1 MPVRKIE
8 EQRAIVHL
16 DDKGSLIVDIV
27 NDCLHIV
34 NKPALNLQSNSTVP
48 LHVGQESK
56 WFDSLHN
63 LVSVTSM

>member
-34 NKPALNLQSNSTVP
+34 NKPALNMQSNSTVP

-56 WFDSLHN
+56 
-63 LVSVTSM
+63 